1 MQPCYIYNISI
12 FLDFGK
18 LFYLLYYCPPR
29 GAIKAPLDL
38 TDRSLSQRLSP
49 SQRAKPRSLRLLRN
63 FKVTCTFDFVFNRSQ
78 DSEFCAAVSDL
89 TYNSCFPPF
98 HLCKCVRLN
107 TRFTETGLV
116 VITVAFTQM
125 KRREPKP
132 CRNNKVFLTDTYIIS
147 RYELCATQKAN
158 FVIAPLRGA
167 IKYTSSKGR
176 EFNPP
181 SVLRLRTLN

>member
-38 TDRSLSQRLSP
+38 TDRSLSQRLLP
-49 SQRAKPRSLRLLRN
+49 SQRAKPRNLRLLRN

-116 VITVAFTQM
+116 VTTVAFTQM
-125 KRREPKP
+125 KRRG
-132 CRNNKVFLTDTYIIS
+132 CRNLVG
-147 RYELCATQKAN
+147 ATKFSLPTLILYHDMN
-158 FVIAPLRGA
+158 FVQLKRL
-167 IKYTSSKGR
+167 TLLL
-176 EFNPP
+176 PP
-181 SVLRLRTLN
+181 CGGQ

>member
-49 SQRAKPRSLRLLRN
+49 SQLAKPRSLRLLRN

-78 DSEFCAAVSDL
+78 DSEL
-89 TYNSCFPPF
+89 YRLFPI
-98 HLCKCVRLN
+98 LR
-107 TRFTETGLV
+107 
-116 VITVAFTQM
+116 ITH
-125 KRREPKP
+125 
-132 CRNNKVFLTDTYIIS
+132 VFLLFICVNAY
-147 RYELCATQKAN
+147 
-158 FVIAPLRGA
+158 V
-167 IKYTSSKGR
+167 
-176 EFNPP
+176 
-181 SVLRLRTLN
+181 